1 MWSISVIL
9 VAMATNEDKN
19 EEEYKMPDTL
29 YLDGEMQDINS
40 LYRQNSMGGNYRRK
54 CVVRLDGARYTIGII
69 YMSVA
74 MFGTL
79 VRPFHFFF
87 LWFHKYI
94 QFFKVVSYFQ
104 LSQSKQEQQGLTTW
118 QLINLKLI
126 RFSSLQGY
134 PLPHHVYLGKSGE
147 KEFWGEVGL
156 KSHTLEGPYGQKL
169 FTNHI

>member
-87 LWFHKYI
+87 LWFHKYF
-94 QFFKVVSYFQ
+94 QFLRLFLTSNWA
-104 LSQSKQEQQGLTTW
+104 SLTTW